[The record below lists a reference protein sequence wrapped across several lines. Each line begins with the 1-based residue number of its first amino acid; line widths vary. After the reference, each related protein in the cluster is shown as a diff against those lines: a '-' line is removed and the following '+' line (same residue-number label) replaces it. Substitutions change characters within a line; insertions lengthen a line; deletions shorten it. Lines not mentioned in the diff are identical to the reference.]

1 MLEGVFVTGSLFM
14 RTDVNV
20 ENRFG
25 GDAGLR
31 FAGFVALL
39 ISVDPALYLW
49 AKPQPRIRAT
59 S

>member
-1 MLEGVFVTGSLFM
+1 M

-20 ENRFG
+20 ESRFG

-31 FAGFVALL
+31 FAGFVVLL

-49 AKPQPRIRAT
+49 AKPRLRIRALW
-59 S
+59 